1 MVCKLLIVVCPL
13 SNGPGHVSIQLLL
26 VLKRAYIFE
35 LITRKKGLYFMAREV
50 LSRNELIA
58 WVFRG
63 ISAALTMFVSVFIH
77 SSSEPV

>member
-1 MVCKLLIVVCPL
+1 
-13 SNGPGHVSIQLLL
+13 
-26 VLKRAYIFE
+26 
-35 LITRKKGLYFMAREV
+35 MAREV
-50 LSRNELIA
+50 LSRNELIV

>member
-1 MVCKLLIVVCPL
+1 
-13 SNGPGHVSIQLLL
+13 
-26 VLKRAYIFE
+26 
-35 LITRKKGLYFMAREV
+35 MAREV